1 MLVEVGVCLVA
12 LLVVCVSHFV
22 YRWSN
27 PKCNGKLPPGA
38 MGLPLVGDTFEF
50 LASHSLYEIS
60 PFISKRIARNHF
72 PCMHAGYTI
81 PKGWIIMAA
90 LPVAHSSPDKYENPS
105 VFNLWRWQGKE
116 LNAGSKTF
124 MGFGIGARLCVGAEF
139 TKVQMAVYLH
149 HLVTKYSHW
158 YRTWANPK
166 VNGKLPPGSFG
177 LPIIGQTLDFFATHS
192 IYEMPPFIRKGYKR
206 YGSLFRTGLL
216 GEKMVVST
224 DPDVNYSL
232 FQQENQSLVLWYG
245 GTFSEVIGEDSMLA
259 KHGNPHK
266 YIKNLV
272 LHFVGPENLKAKL
285 LHEMDVATQRHLH
298 SWATKGSIEVK
309 DACRNM
315 MFEFVAKKLM
325 SYDETKDSR
334 KLGAHMK
341 KFMNGLIAFP
351 LNIPGTAFH
360 ASVKGHKKIMK
371 EFEDMYEERR
381 ASNVPGNDF
390 LDYMVEDS
398 KKENTLLNDPKV
410 ISKLLFA
417 VLLAGY
423 DSTSQALTLATKFI
437 NDDPR
442 ILKELTREHEAILK
456 SRDNENS
463 ELTWEE
469 YKSMTFT
476 HMVINETVRMG
487 NMVPSIFRKVV
498 KEVEING
505 YTIPEGWILVAAL
518 PFVHL
523 TADKYDDPFAF
534 NPWRWQGQE
543 LHHGTKTF
551 MGFGIG
557 TRLCVGAEFAK
568 VQMAIY
574 LHHMATK
581 YRWSVYKGGQII
593 RKPVNIFPNGLHIKI
608 AQK

>member
-1 MLVEVGVCLVA
+1 
-12 LLVVCVSHFV
+12 
-22 YRWSN
+22 
-27 PKCNGKLPPGA
+27 
-38 MGLPLVGDTFEF
+38 
-50 LASHSLYEIS
+50 
-60 PFISKRIARNHF
+60 
-72 PCMHAGYTI
+72 
-81 PKGWIIMAA
+81 
-90 LPVAHSSPDKYENPS
+90 
-105 VFNLWRWQGKE
+105 
-116 LNAGSKTF
+116 
-124 MGFGIGARLCVGAEF
+124 
-139 TKVQMAVYLH
+139 
-149 HLVTKYSHW
+149 
-158 YRTWANPK
+158 
-166 VNGKLPPGSFG
+166 
-177 LPIIGQTLDFFATHS
+177 
-192 IYEMPPFIRKGYKR
+192 
-206 YGSLFRTGLL
+206 
-216 GEKMVVST
+216 MVIST

-245 GTFSEVIGEDSMLA
+245 GTFSEVIGEDSLLA

-266 YIKNLV
+266 YIKNLA

-298 SWATKGSIEVK
+298 SWATNGSVEVK

-325 SYDETKDSR
+325 SYDETNDSR
-334 KLGAHMK
+334 KLGDHMK

-442 ILKELTREHEAILK
+442 ILKELT
-456 SRDNENS
+456 
-463 ELTWEE
+463 
-469 YKSMTFT
+469 
-476 HMVINETVRMG
+476 VC
-487 NMVPSIFRKVV
+487 
-498 KEVEING
+498 
-505 YTIPEGWILVAAL
+505 WILVAAL

>member
-1 MLVEVGVCLVA
+1 MLVAIGLSLVA
-12 LLVVCVSHFV
+12 LFVVWV
-22 YRWSN
+22 
-27 PKCNGKLPPGA
+27 
-38 MGLPLVGDTFEF
+38 
-50 LASHSLYEIS
+50 
-60 PFISKRIARNHF
+60 
-72 PCMHAGYTI
+72 
-81 PKGWIIMAA
+81 
-90 LPVAHSSPDKYENPS
+90 
-105 VFNLWRWQGKE
+105 
-116 LNAGSKTF
+116 
-124 MGFGIGARLCVGAEF
+124 
-139 TKVQMAVYLH
+139 
-149 HLVTKYSHW
+149 SHW

-177 LPIIGQTLDFFATHS
+177 LPIIGQTLDFFRTHS
-192 IYEMPPFIRKGYKR
+192 IYEMPPFIKKGYER
-206 YGSLFRTGLL
+206 YGPLFRTGLL
-216 GEKMVVST
+216 GEKMVIST

-245 GTFSEVIGEDSMLA
+245 GTFSEVIGEDSLLA

-266 YIKNLV
+266 YIKNLA

-298 SWATKGSIEVK
+298 SWATNGSVEVK

-325 SYDETKDSR
+325 SYDETNDSR
-334 KLGAHMK
+334 KLGDHMK

-442 ILKELTREHEAILK
+442 ILGELTREHEAILK
-456 SRDNENS
+456 SRGNENS